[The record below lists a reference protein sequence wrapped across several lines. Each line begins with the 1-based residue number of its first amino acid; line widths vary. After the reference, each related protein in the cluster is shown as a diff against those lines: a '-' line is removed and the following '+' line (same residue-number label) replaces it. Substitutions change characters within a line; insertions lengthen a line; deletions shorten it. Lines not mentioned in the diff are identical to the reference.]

1 MFVAHGKG
9 RLCLTKGHLDN
20 PKGQVEV
27 ESPII
32 EVVLTISI
40 QIKKNVFWKKA
51 VFNEAS
57 DPRTL
62 YLSEIEPDL
71 NGAIPD
77 NITSWVEVCGGH
89 TSTQRLRKC
98 FHGEAND
105 RMLTHV
111 NHAG

>member
-1 MFVAHGKG
+1 M
-9 RLCLTKGHLDN
+9 TKGHLDN
-20 PKGQVEV
+20 PEGQVEV
-27 ESPII
+27 ESPIV
-32 EVVLTISI
+32 EVVLTTSI
-40 QIKKNVFWKKA
+40 HIKKNFFWKKA

-71 NGAIPD
+71 NGAIRD
-77 NITSWVEVCGGH
+77 NITSSVQVCGGH
-89 TSTQRLRKC
+89 TSSQRLLKC

-111 NHAG
+111 NHAE

>member
-1 MFVAHGKG
+1 M
-9 RLCLTKGHLDN
+9 TKGHLNN
-20 PKGQVEV
+20 PEGQVEV
-27 ESPII
+27 ESPIV
-32 EVVLTISI
+32 EVVLTTSI
-40 QIKKNVFWKKA
+40 HIKKNFFWKKA

-71 NGAIPD
+71 NGAIRD
-77 NITSWVEVCGGH
+77 NITSSVQVCGGH
-89 TSTQRLRKC
+89 TSSQRLLKC